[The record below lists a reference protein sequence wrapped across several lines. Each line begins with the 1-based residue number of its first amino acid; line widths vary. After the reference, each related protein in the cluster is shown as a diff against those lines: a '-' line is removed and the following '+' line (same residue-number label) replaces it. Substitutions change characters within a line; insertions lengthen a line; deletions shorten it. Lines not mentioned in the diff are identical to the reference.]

1 LTVAELIAFIDR
13 KYSNSESSANKI
25 LDIDAI
31 HKRTFMKL
39 SRLSNNYTKWPDVTI
54 ANQLV
59 YNFPSDCSPENVVLI
74 QVSDASGEE
83 WTDFKYAGLKDYIS
97 SGNCWTTDTV
107 GTYALLEYGEV
118 ISTSDRGIIIY
129 YYKTPASITLT
140 TQTPELDS
148 LYHLII
154 AYQEISDLASQGHNP
169 DAEIA
174 DFWQRK
180 ADELF
185 AEAKDDLYEKN
196 NSKPKRSCQAVEE
209 W

>member
-1 LTVAELIAFIDR
+1 MLVSELITFIDR

-31 HKRTFMKL
+31 HKRIFMKL
-39 SRLSNNYTKWPDVTI
+39 SRLSNNYTKHTDVTI
-54 ANQLV
+54 ADQLV
-59 YNFPSDCSPENVVLI
+59 CNFPADCSPENVISI
-74 QVSDASGEE
+74 QVSDLAGEE
-83 WTDFKYAGLKDYIS
+83 WTEYKYAGLKDYIS
-97 SGNCWTTDTV
+97 SGYYWTTDTA
-107 GTYALLEYGEV
+107 GTYALLDYGEV
-118 ISTSDRGIIIY
+118 IATNDLGIIIY
-129 YYKTPASITLT
+129 YYKTPATISLVTN
-140 TQTPELDS
+140 TPELDS
-148 LYHLII
+148 LYHLIL

-196 NSKPKRSCQAVEE
+196 NSKPKRSCQATED